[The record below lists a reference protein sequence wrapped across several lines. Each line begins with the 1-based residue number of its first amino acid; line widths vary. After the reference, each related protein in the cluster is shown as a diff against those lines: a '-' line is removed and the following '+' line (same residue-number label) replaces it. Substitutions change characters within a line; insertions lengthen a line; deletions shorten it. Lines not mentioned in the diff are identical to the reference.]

1 MYEFFL
7 RFVVSTEV
15 NAKVAKKYI
24 DPKFCFQLIELF
36 DRYTAAYLFF
46 FFFLFCLVRFVVMM
60 TLL

>member
-1 MYEFFL
+1 MIYVVLSGVRKNRQLVYEFFL

-36 DRYTAAYLFF
+36 DR
-46 FFFLFCLVRFVVMM
+46 
-60 TLL
+60 